1 MDGDDDVKQLSA
13 AFEQIT
19 GGDWLKFFIG
29 VCVGAF
35 TVGVVLATL
44 RSDIADV
51 KKAVEDMRDN
61 AKSIAVLE
69 SRLSYC
75 CPLQA
80 SLSFTKTAKV
90 QP

>member
-1 MDGDDDVKQLSA
+1 MKQLSA
-13 AFEQIT
+13 AFDQIT

-29 VCVGAF
+29 VIVGAF
-35 TVGVVLATL
+35 AIGGVMATL

-61 AKSIAVLE
+61 AKAIAVLE

-75 CPLQA
+75 CPAQA
-80 SLSFTKTAKV
+80 SVQQTKTVK
-90 QP
+90 Q